1 MPAFHSCRCHGP
13 SLESVKLSVLN
24 HLQHCTRRPHIQLR
38 MQGSCVTLAH
48 CTAPTSDAVMIAI
61 WRSSSTSQC
70 DQPRRVQPKL
80 LYRCRNT
87 VCGGIAVA
95 LSCFHQLCTNHHPA
109 GLTLITRTPRLGQC
123 TWCGK
128 CDTGGAG
135 EMLRQCVNVDVNAHS
150 AGSFPHASP
159 FHS

>member
-13 SLESVKLSVLN
+13 SLESVTLSALN
-24 HLQHCTRRPHIQLR
+24 HLPVGRTF
-38 MQGSCVTLAH
+38 SCRCRAAVSHSFIAP
-48 CTAPTSDAVMIAI
+48 APTSDAVMIAI

-150 AGSFPHASP
+150 AGSFLHASP

>member
-1 MPAFHSCRCHGP
+1 MAG
-13 SLESVKLSVLN
+13 LSVQDTRSLFVLA
-24 HLQHCTRRPHIQLR
+24 HAGFPQLQVSWAILGVGEAVSVESSAALHPTRRPHIQLR

-109 GLTLITRTPRLGQC
+109 GLTLITRTPRLGRSP
-123 TWCGK
+123 
-128 CDTGGAG
+128 
-135 EMLRQCVNVDVNAHS
+135 MLL
-150 AGSFPHASP
+150 P
-159 FHS
+159 FTLKKENPTLM